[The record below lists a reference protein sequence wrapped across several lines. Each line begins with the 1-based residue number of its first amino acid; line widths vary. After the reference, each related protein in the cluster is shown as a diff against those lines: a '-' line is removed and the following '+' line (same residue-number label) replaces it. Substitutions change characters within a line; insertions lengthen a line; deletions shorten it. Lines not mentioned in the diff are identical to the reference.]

1 MGPAEAVVAKMRMA
15 RAVEMNLIRNFMVER
30 LQYVSM
36 WRSLSRVSGGVY
48 VG

>member
-15 RAVEMNLIRNFMVER
+15 RAVVIKLMRNFMVGR
-30 LQYVSM
+30 LEHVSM
-36 WRSLSRVSGGVY
+36 WRSLSSVSGGVY